1 MVSDYDRAFEVLRHS
16 HLEESW
22 VLAVL
27 VSEDAVSFDLGAVL
41 TVDHPN

>member
-1 MVSDYDRAFEVLRHS
+1 MAFEVLRHIY
-16 HLEESW
+16 LEESW

-27 VSEDAVSFDLGAVL
+27 VSEDAVSCDLDAVL